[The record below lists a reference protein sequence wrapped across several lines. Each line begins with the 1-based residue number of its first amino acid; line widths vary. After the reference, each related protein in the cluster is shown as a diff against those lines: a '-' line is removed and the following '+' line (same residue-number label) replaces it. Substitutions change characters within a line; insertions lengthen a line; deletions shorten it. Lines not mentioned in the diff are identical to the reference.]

1 MLTTNR
7 DCKRQGAMRA
17 IPTLGEIEGRMA
29 VLEVVAQSALT
40 HALDEGDDLVD
51 ARMLAEIRK
60 AMRQKCSE
68 LKLED
73 LRAISFVTSWSQL
86 KQNIPCFYGV
96 GTALKQ
102 MKDEGHWDGLKE
114 LYTNSGF
121 FKTMIDNC
129 MMSMSKS
136 DFRITAYLADDKTF
150 GSFWQMLK
158 DEYDLTSQLLLS
170 LTGSEVLMQEY
181 PVERKSLAIREKIVL
196 PLVILLFILF
206 ILNVPLRKILS
217 LVVYQALCRLY

>member
-68 LKLED
+68 LKLDADDSES
-73 LRAISFVTSWSQL
+73 AISF
-86 KQNIPCFYGV
+86 
-96 GTALKQ
+96 A
-102 MKDEGHWDGLKE
+102 EE
-114 LYTNSGF
+114 L
-121 FKTMIDNC
+121 IE
-129 MMSMSKS
+129 
-136 DFRITAYLADDKTF
+136 AA
-150 GSFWQMLK
+150 
-158 DEYDLTSQLLLS
+158 
-170 LTGSEVLMQEY
+170 
-181 PVERKSLAIREKIVL
+181 VEASH
-196 PLVILLFILF
+196 PLH
-206 ILNVPLRKILS
+206 P
-217 LVVYQALCRLY
+217 